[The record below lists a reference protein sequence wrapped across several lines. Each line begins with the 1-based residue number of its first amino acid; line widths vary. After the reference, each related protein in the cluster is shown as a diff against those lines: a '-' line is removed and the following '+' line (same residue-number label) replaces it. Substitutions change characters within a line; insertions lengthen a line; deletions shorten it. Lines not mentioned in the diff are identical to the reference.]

1 MKHIT
6 EPVLN
11 FDNNALT
18 ARHSYVSVET
28 PTRQMATL
36 IGAMHIAPSFHYS
49 NEQWL
54 DAEYQVVRSELIQA
68 W

>member
-11 FDNNALT
+11 FDNNSLT

-28 PTRQMATL
+28 PMRQMTTL
-36 IGAMHIAPSFHYS
+36 IGAMLISPSFHYS

-68 W
+68 